1 MNQSVPPEI
10 VEALRNLYVDLR
22 LAVDEATVALRHRG
36 ETTALSKSNRANFL
50 SADRKVAEI
59 VRHIAALQDR

>member
-36 ETTALSKSNRANFL
+36 EPTALPKSSCASFL
-50 SADRKVAEI
+50 RADRKVAEI
-59 VRHIAALQDR
+59 ARHIAALQDR